1 MGIALGWALA
11 GRRGMDLV
19 TVADLALLVTS
30 PALMFSV
37 LAGTHL
43 EPRQWGAL
51 AGGTLWIA
59 AGTAGLALLYAT
71 RQGSVR
77 RGLVLPAVFWNAGNM
92 GLACARLAFGPEGLE
107 AGAIVFVTMAVL
119 SSTFG
124 IWIAKGSNG
133 VVEVLRLPLVY
144 ASVGGIGLALSD
156 VELPRLVMEP
166 IEMLAAM
173 AIPLMLLNLGMQLR
187 TLRIGELHHS
197 VVVVGIRMGGGFAL
211 GWIFVTLFAVE
222 GVDRQVL
229 MLNAVMPAAVINA
242 VMAQRYGTDPSLVA
256 STIVLGTLLS
266 LVTIPAILLFVAG

>member
-1 MGIALGWALA
+1 
-11 GRRGMDLV
+11 MDLV
-19 TVADLALLVTS
+19 TLADLALLVTS

-37 LAGTHL
+37 LADTHL

-59 AGTAGLALLYAT
+59 AGTAGMALLYAA
-71 RQGSVR
+71 RNAAGQGGLR

-133 VVEVLRLPLVY
+133 FVEVLRLPLVY
-144 ASVGGIGLALSD
+144 ASVGGIAMALSG
-156 VELPRLVMEP
+156 VELPRMVMEP
-166 IEMLAAM
+166 IEMLGAM

-187 TLRIGELHHS
+187 TLRISELHHS
-197 VVVVGIRMGGGFAL
+197 LVVVAIRVGGGFAL
-211 GWIFVTLFAVE
+211 GWIFVTLFAVD

-266 LVTIPAILLFVAG
+266 LVTIPAILLFVS